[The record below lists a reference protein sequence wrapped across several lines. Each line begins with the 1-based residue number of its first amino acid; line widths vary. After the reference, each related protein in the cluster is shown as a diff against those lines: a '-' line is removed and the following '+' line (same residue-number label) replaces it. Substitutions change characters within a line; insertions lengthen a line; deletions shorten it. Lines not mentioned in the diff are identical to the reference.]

1 MAAAETDSE
10 EEFNEKGSYSDS
22 SDSDFDKNEV
32 ENDFLGDATL
42 PNYDDSSEMQNVE
55 GIQQSFVAWKEVQE
69 ELDETCCP
77 QDPGLIKSQTILKK
91 LSVFIWRFL
100 SEAKYVSILND
111 FVESEF
117 FVIDGDSL
125 LLRYLCDQEP
135 YLTFVYSVE
144 CFLNNFIKKGAKFVI
159 VFFKDIEQIYFNFPD
174 VLFLRT
180 LLIQHLEHNTD
191 VILHTE
197 FSNCLSPE
205 WQVFLKESY
214 PYFIIISDDGLT
226 SLQTNYLNIFLSHSL
241 SKKLNVVLTSGDSS
255 DELRVYAYH
264 VQSKYVH
271 REFYGQHEKDLQSA
285 CGSVLQ
291 YVAKLQDTEL
301 RLYKHL
307 KFNLIMMR
315 KEVCQAILLLKDLWP
330 EGADIRRAVCVLTCA
345 TGLKIY
351 KSMLE
356 KAKATERT
364 KEEHGEQCNEK
375 NKTEALTLEEV
386 ADVCRIQCLTVA
398 FLCNL
403 PLSQRAQIRVIKS
416 FWTAQALPL
425 IKLLQRCDWLV
436 LKQLNI
442 THDWK
447 LDFTYLPDLRDNLLC
462 MNLLY
467 YYELEYQA
475 GLKLDLGKEIENDY
489 QHLWNTATSLT
500 GLSGFGD
507 AFPVRN
513 TSTLFLQEKQTSV
526 KECADVHSIGLI
538 AVKSHIVEEYV
549 GSILE
554 DLPFLS
560 SNDSVVTSLAKHKQ
574 FDERRHW
581 HSGKPLSDDYDR
593 TKQGFDAKSNDPKQR
608 RDIQKYQ
615 SYYRLYGRSLEG
627 NMSQM
632 IVNEEDVKACTNAA
646 FNKPKK
652 SHKSKAEIIAEENK
666 KRLEAKEEKKEEEQW
681 RVLEKSIEKDIK
693 ANFQSGINRLD
704 KFLKACQSSSVKFC
718 AETAG
723 LNACFEVWKE
733 HCRSQGK
740 KPKDLGIAV
749 EVMRRI
755 HMLWGKYQD
764 RLQKPHLKT
773 LTRCLQC
780 FGFEK
785 LAFSLNSQCQRDDVA
800 LLPKCL
806 PTPAPESHSDPQRVE
821 SDNEKLAKYAVG
833 TGAARFQLQ
842 YMGHYLFRD
851 ERSDSD
857 PRVRHFIPDTWQREL
872 LDVVDKNESAVI
884 VAPTSSGK
892 TYASYYCMEKVL
904 RKGNDGVVVYV
915 APTKALVNQVV
926 GVITNRFTKTLPD
939 GLVLCGVF
947 TRDYRHDT
955 LNCQILV
962 TVPQCLEILML
973 SPHRQ
978 EWVKKIKYVI
988 FDEVHCLGGEI
999 GAEVWEHLL
1008 VMIRCPFLA
1017 LSATISNPEHLTEW
1031 LQSVKR
1037 YWQQADRIDD
1047 GSVSSSATASRFT
1060 KRLQKQNAEKKS
1072 YRVRLVLYGER
1083 YNDLEKY
1090 VCSLKDNDI
1099 LIDHYHP
1106 CAALTVNHIEK
1117 YGIPSDIAFSPRE
1130 SVQLYDAMLNSWPGW
1145 PRAQEL
1151 EPEEFV
1157 CFKNKIIIKKAD
1169 ARKYEQELKQELRDW
1184 IVLKQKDKVNNVLE
1198 SLKPHPV
1205 DSSEGAKCSRFAHF
1219 VDKLNE
1225 MGKLPAIFFMFN
1237 IHSVETSA
1245 KNIWTY
1251 LRIKQIRMK
1260 NTNTQKET
1268 ENTRAKLN
1276 KMEKTVRTYKSLDPK
1291 KQTSSKMDN
1300 IMAVLNE
1307 HKALKTRLSKLTQV
1321 PVDCTYANNKAV
1333 DQETFGTLLFRL
1345 RYQREFFKQ
1354 KELALRGIGYHHSA
1368 MRLKQRQFVEMLF
1381 RMGYL
1386 QVVTATGTLA
1396 LGINMPCKS
1405 VVFVED
1411 SVYLNAL
1418 NYRQMSGRAG
1428 RRGQDLIGNVF
1439 FYDIPLPKVEKLMK
1453 SNVPELKGQ
1462 FPLSIT
1468 LILRLLLLA
1477 TKANDE
1483 ADAKAKV
1490 MSVLNHS
1497 LLSFKQQKN
1506 KEMLKIYFIF
1516 SLQFLLKEGY
1526 LNQEGKPV
1534 GYAGLVSHLHYHAPS
1549 NFVLVDFLTK
1559 GLFHKLC
1566 QLVREGSTIFS
1577 KTVMEKLVLVLAH
1590 LFGRKHL
1597 PACNVNLK
1605 GTFSQ
1610 SKVFLDDLPE
1620 EFALAVETYNREIEN
1635 NFGCFLL
1642 TTAKLADME
1651 QEYHLPVSKLGREID
1666 NSDLASHLMRTTKRI
1681 TAISPFACL
1690 SGMVD
1695 QDLFSIHNVNKAVL
1709 RTLDVNS
1716 NHVPVLLMKKFD
1728 YAGRRM
1734 PLNAYALDF
1743 YKHGS
1748 LQALTQDN
1756 GLNRGEAYHTIKDF
1770 VLAIKAIKISLGELC
1785 ENMEDNVVLAFKQ
1798 LARTYS
1804 QKFKLV

>member
-10 EEFNEKGSYSDS
+10 EEFKEKGSYSDS
-22 SDSDFDKNEV
+22 SDFDFDKNEV
-32 ENDFLGDATL
+32 ENYFLEDASL
-42 PNYDDSSEMQNVE
+42 PDYDDSSEMQNVE

-69 ELDETCCP
+69 ELDETCSH
-77 QDPGLIKSQTILKK
+77 QDPGLQKNKTFLKK
-91 LSVFIWRFL
+91 LSEFIWRFL

-125 LLRYLCDQEP
+125 ILRYLCDQEP

-144 CFLNNFIKKGAKFVI
+144 CFLNNFIKKGAKFVV
-159 VFFKDIEQIYFNFPD
+159 VFFKEVEHIYFNFPD
-174 VLFLRT
+174 LLFLRT

-214 PYFIIISDDGLT
+214 PYFIIISDTGLT
-226 SLQTNYLNIFLSHSL
+226 SFQTDYLNIFLSHSL
-241 SKKLNVVLTSGDSS
+241 SKKLNVVLTSGDES
-255 DELRVYAYH
+255 DALRVYAYH
-264 VQSKYVH
+264 VQSKYAH
-271 REFYGQHEKDLQSA
+271 RKFYGQHEKDFQSA
-285 CGSVLQ
+285 CRSILN
-291 YVAKLQDTEL
+291 YVARFQDTEL
-301 RLYKHL
+301 SLYKHL
-307 KFNLIMMR
+307 TFSLTEMH
-315 KEVCQAILLLKDLWP
+315 KEVHRAILLLKTLWP
-330 EGADIRRAVCVLTCA
+330 KGSDIRRAVCVLTCA
-345 TGLKIY
+345 TGLKMY
-351 KSMLE
+351 KTMLE
-356 KAKATERT
+356 KAKVTERT
-364 KEEHGEQCNEK
+364 KAGKQNSKK

-386 ADVCRIQCLTVA
+386 ADLCRIQCLTVA

-436 LKQLNI
+436 LKDLSA
-442 THDWK
+442 THKWE

-462 MNLLY
+462 KNLLH
-467 YYELEYQA
+467 YYEVEYQA
-475 GLKLDLGKEIENDY
+475 GLKLDLGKEIESDY
-489 QHLWNTATSLT
+489 QHLWNTATTLT

-507 AFPVRN
+507 AFPVRK
-513 TSTLFLQEKQTSV
+513 TSTLFLQEQLTSI
-526 KECADVHSIGLI
+526 KECADVPSIGLI
-538 AVKSHIVEEYV
+538 AVKSDIVEKYV
-549 GSILE
+549 GTILK

-560 SNDSVVTSLAKHKQ
+560 SNDSEVTSLSRHRQ
-574 FDERRHW
+574 FDELRHW

-593 TKQGFDAKSNDPKQR
+593 TKQSFDAKSNDPGYRKQL
-608 RDIQKYQ
+608 QKYQ
-615 SYYRLYGRSLEG
+615 TYFQLYGRSLEG
-627 NMSQM
+627 NMTQM

-652 SHKSKAEIIAEENK
+652 SHKSKAEIIAEENQ
-666 KRLEAKEEKKEEEQW
+666 KRLEAKEEKREEEQW
-681 RVLEKSIEKDIK
+681 CVLEKTIEKEIK
-693 ANFQSGINRLD
+693 ANFKSGINRLD
-704 KFLKACQSSSVKFC
+704 KFLKSCQSRSVKFC
-718 AETAG
+718 AEVAG
-723 LNACFEVWKE
+723 LNICFEVWKE
-733 HCRSQGK
+733 HCRSQGER
-740 KPKDLGIAV
+740 PKDLDIAV
-749 EVMRRI
+749 QVMRRI
-755 HMLWGKYQD
+755 HILWGKYQD
-764 RLQKPHLKT
+764 QLEKPHLRA

-785 LAFSLNSQCQRDDVA
+785 LAVSLNS
-800 LLPKCL
+800 
-806 PTPAPESHSDPQRVE
+806 QRVE
-821 SDNEKLAKYAVG
+821 SDNEKIAKYAVG

-872 LDVVDKNESAVI
+872 LDVVDNNESAVI

-915 APTKALVNQVV
+915 SPTKALVNQVV
-926 GVITNRFTKTLPD
+926 GVITNRFSKKLPD
-939 GLVLCGVF
+939 GLALCGVF
-947 TRDYRHDT
+947 TRDYRHDA

-973 SPHRQ
+973 CPHRQ

-1037 YWQQADRIDD
+1037 YWQQADSRIDHA
-1047 GSVSSSATASRFT
+1047 GVNSSSTASRFT
-1060 KRLQKQNAEKKS
+1060 KKPQKQNAEKKS

-1090 VCSLKDNDI
+1090 VCSLKDDDI

-1117 YGIPSDIAFSPRE
+1117 YGIPSDVSFSPRE

-1145 PRAQEL
+1145 PRAQ
-1151 EPEEFV
+1151 
-1157 CFKNKIIIKKAD
+1157 
-1169 ARKYEQELKQELRDW
+1169 
-1184 IVLKQKDKVNNVLE
+1184 VNNVLE
-1198 SLKPHPV
+1198 SLKPHPI
-1205 DSSEGAKCSRFAHF
+1205 DSSEGEKRRKFAHF

-1225 MGKLPAIFFMFN
+1225 MGKLPAIFFMFD
-1237 IHSVETSA
+1237 IHLVEMSA
-1245 KNIWTY
+1245 SAVSMH
-1251 LRIKQIRMK
+1251 LSRKQIRMQ
-1260 NTNTQKET
+1260 NPNTQKEI
-1268 ENTRAKLN
+1268 ENLRAKID
-1276 KMEKTVRTYKSLDPK
+1276 KMKKNVRTLKSLDPK
-1291 KQTSSKMDN
+1291 KQTSSKMVN
-1300 IMAVLNE
+1300 ISVTLNE
-1307 HKALKTRLSKLTQV
+1307 YEALKARLSKLTQI
-1321 PVDCTYANNKAV
+1321 PADHTYANRKAV
-1333 DQETFGTLLFRL
+1333 DEKTFGAILFRL
-1345 RYQREFFKQ
+1345 RREKDRFKQ
-1354 KELALRGIGYHHSA
+1354 EMLALGGIGYHHSA
-1368 MRLKQRQFVEMLF
+1368 MSSKQRQFVEMLF

-1386 QVVTATGTLA
+1386 QVVTATSTLA

-1411 SVYLNAL
+1411 SVYLDAL

-1477 TKANDE
+1477 TRADDE
-1483 ADAKAKV
+1483 TDAKAKV
-1490 MSVLNHS
+1490 LSVLNHS
-1497 LLSFKQQKN
+1497 LLSFRQPMN

-1526 LNQEGKPV
+1526 LDQEGKPV

-1549 NFVLVDFLTK
+1549 NFVLVDFLTR
-1559 GLFHKLC
+1559 GLLHKLC
-1566 QLVREGSTIFS
+1566 QPITKGSTIFS
-1577 KTVMEKLVLVLAH
+1577 DTVMENLVLVLAH

-1597 PACNVNLK
+1597 PACYANLK
-1605 GTFSQ
+1605 GKFLQ

-1642 TTAKLADME
+1642 TAAKLADME
-1651 QEYHLPVSKLGREID
+1651 QEYHLPLSKLDFTGRDID
-1666 NSDLASHLMRTTKRI
+1666 NSDLASHLMKTTKRI

-1709 RTLDVNS
+1709 RTLDVNA
-1716 NHVPVLLMKKFD
+1716 NNVPVLWMKKFD
-1728 YAGRRM
+1728 YAGRKM

-1756 GLNRGEAYHTIKDF
+1756 GLNRGDAYNTVKDF
-1770 VLAIKAIKISLGELC
+1770 VLAIKAIEISLGELC
-1785 ENMEDNVVLAFKQ
+1785 ENTEDNVVLAFKQ
-1798 LARTYS
+1798 LEKTYS
-1804 QKFKLV
+1804 GKFELV